1 MKVKELF
8 EIIEQMKEGE
18 RLSDYWVAGIRFEDK
33 ERSEG
38 EVITD
43 RSKHNVDRE
52 DERDF
57 PEYGTEDYEN
67 MFELDGVSAWDL
79 DFAEEVLTP
88 SMHREEFY
96 EKDVKDVFIG
106 KHCYIIAG
114 DNTSNEGD
122 ALDHGEVVIVEPE
135 VVKVVY

>member
-8 EIIEQMKEGE
+8 EIIEKMKEDKRLNDFWVAGVRFENKERKEGE
-18 RLSDYWVAGIRFEDK
+18 IIDDL
-33 ERSEG
+33 
-38 EVITD
+38 
-43 RSKHNVDRE
+43 SKHNIDRE

-67 MFELDGVSAWDL
+67 MFELDGVSAWDIE
-79 DFAEEVLTP
+79 FAVEVLTP
-88 SMHREEFY
+88 SMHREGFY

-114 DNTSNEGD
+114 DNTANEGD